1 MTTEYRDAVFNAA
14 EEARMVREAMQY
26 AQKLI
31 NTKSNA
37 RDISRQL
44 DEMKIHLAQEKL
56 YLARIR
62 KWGGLK

>member
-1 MTTEYRDAVFNAA
+1 MTTKYRDAVFNAA
-14 EEARMVREAMQY
+14 EDARMVREAMQY

-44 DEMKIHLAQEKL
+44 DEMKIQLAQTKL
-56 YLARIR
+56 YLARLR
-62 KWGGLK
+62 KWGELK

>member
-1 MTTEYRDAVFNAA
+1 MITEYRDAVFNAA
-14 EEARMVREAMQY
+14 EDARMVREALQY

-44 DEMKIHLAQEKL
+44 DEMKIQLAQEKL